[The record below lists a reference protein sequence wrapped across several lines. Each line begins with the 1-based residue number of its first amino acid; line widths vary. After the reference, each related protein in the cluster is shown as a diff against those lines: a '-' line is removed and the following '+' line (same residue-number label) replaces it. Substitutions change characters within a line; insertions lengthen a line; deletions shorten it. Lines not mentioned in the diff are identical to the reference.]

1 MAYDSDKNVDRRAKD
16 QNVHVA
22 RGFRGA
28 AIGLVI
34 PNGQTSVVKL
44 FEANA
49 KMVGLIVIHPANG
62 TATLTVEIFPED
74 MQNAE
79 ALVYSKSGLSHT
91 ADHYIDVQDST
102 TNNTPIYLFGYHA
115 MKVTSSAAVG
125 ADTTI
130 TVVPI
135 LARH

>member
-1 MAYDSDKNVDRRAKD
+1 MAYDSEKNKDNRAKD
-16 QNVHVA
+16 ENQHVA
-22 RGFRGA
+22 RGFRGRE
-28 AIGLVI
+28 IELVI
-34 PNGQTSVVKL
+34 ANGQTSVVEP

-79 ALVYSKSGLSHT
+79 ALVYSKSGLAHT
-91 ADHYIDVQDST
+91 KDHYIDVQAST

-130 TVVPI
+130 IVVPI